1 MDGLRFKQLES
12 DPHGTFVAAADALGT
27 RTVKCAV
34 PEPEPKKYALWR
46 GAVAMTV

>member
-12 DPHGTFVAAADALGT
+12 DPHGTFVGAADVLGT

-34 PEPEPKKYALWR
+34 VEPKKYAPWR

>member
-12 DPHGTFVAAADALGT
+12 DLHGTFVAAADALGT

-34 PEPEPKKYALWR
+34 LAPKKYALWR